1 MPKYLIYGQE
11 PYLID
16 KYRKEIIEKVETP
29 EFNLM
34 ETDEFSEEVSIFLCQ
49 YPMLGN
55 EKVLIFRAKA
65 LKDCSEL
72 LDFISKKGKK
82 SKVYLFVKEVDKRTK
97 HFKNFDKNEIK
108 VFDKVSQDILQ
119 KTITQYIGKRGCEIT
134 PDAYHQ
140 YLTLINYYADETNL
154 YDVLHSLDRLCSA
167 KVITADVVQKMVMNR
182 ETEDVF
188 SLIRL
193 IMEQRYDA
201 MYHQADLILQSQQN
215 NIIGVLSLLLR
226 NYRLAYKMHVC
237 NCSLKALGA
246 GYQTYIP
253 DMSADACNES
263 MNILDDA
270 VNKIKRGFYR
280 PEIALKLCLAKLCLI
295 SQEE

>member
-1 MPKYLIYGQE
+1 MPKCLVYGQE

-16 KYRKEIIEKVETP
+16 KFRKEIAGKVVTP

-34 ETDEFSEEVSIFLCQ
+34 ETDEFTEEVSVFLCQ
-49 YPMLGN
+49 YPMLWN
-55 EKVLIFRAKA
+55 EKVLIFRAKT
-65 LKDCSEL
+65 LKDCSDL
-72 LDFISKKGKK
+72 LDFIAKKGKK

-97 HFKNFDKNEIK
+97 LFKQFSKDEVKT
-108 VFDKVSQDILQ
+108 FDKVSQDLLQ
-119 KTITQYIGKRGCEIT
+119 KTIMQYIGKRGCEIT
-134 PDAYHQ
+134 PEAYQQ
-140 YLTLINYYADETNL
+140 YLMLINYYSEETNL

-167 KVITADVVQKMVMNR
+167 KIITVNVVNKMVMNR

-193 IMEQRYDA
+193 IMDHQYDV
-201 MYHQADLILQSQQN
+201 MYRQADLILQGQQN

-226 NYRLAYKMHVC
+226 NYRLTYKIRVC

-253 DMSADACNES
+253 DLSAEACNES

-270 VNKIKRGFYR
+270 INKIKRGYYK
-280 PEIALKLCLAKLCLI
+280 PEIALKICLTKLCRI
-295 SQEE
+295 SQEG